1 MAMVDVDSSSH
12 LSADSQPMLVVFLLE
27 ITCFVNSDRYFFV
40 HALASH
46 CNASNM
52 VLNFET

>member
-1 MAMVDVDSSSH
+1 LNWGV
-12 LSADSQPMLVVFLLE
+12 LVMSE
-27 ITCFVNSDRYFFV
+27 RIFVR
-40 HALASH
+40 ALASH